1 MQMAEDHHQEDL
13 SYLIC
18 QLGSHGEHPVVAT
31 SSVLPYAEDRQRGEA
46 GSQEPAQLEEQQP
59 SSQAKKMF
67 LFTPHSLSN
76 WPFTE
81 KHPLLYDKEA
91 TGRGYT
97 NAELSPPPA
106 SNAKFHSCF

>member
-1 MQMAEDHHQEDL
+1 M
-13 SYLIC
+13 
-18 QLGSHGEHPVVAT
+18 VAT

-97 NAELSPPPA
+97 NAELPPPPPA